1 MIFLGEFSDNEMDKH
16 SLLDL
21 IHWIENIIDN
31 IKPDLIITHH
41 RYCTNIDHQYCH
53 NAAIVATRP
62 NPKKISH

>member
-1 MIFLGEFSDNEMDKH
+1 MDKH

-53 NAAIVATRP
+53 NAIIVATRP
-62 NPKKISH
+62 NPKKYHIDLW